1 MPKRKRRPWL
11 DDAVVD
17 RTKARDGEKTAA
29 RKARE
34 RAFRE
39 KHPERFEEDREA
51 GTAGTTDASTSER
64 RDGDEGRGR
73 ADEGERRRRRRGG
86 DGTTTSGRG
95 ERDGSLETVETD
107 LSSWL
112 AEAEPDRLAA
122 AEDAVPD
129 LPHHLQHAITAAYHA
144 RSHARPDTSDLARK
158 ALGAIAEYRAFRG
171 WKG

>member
-1 MPKRKRRPWL
+1 MTRTVVTKSALERATLSSPPHSSVVMPKRKRRPWL

-51 GTAGTTDASTSER
+51 AGTTDASTSER
-64 RDGDEGRGR
+64 QDGDEGRGR

-86 DGTTTSGRG
+86 DGTTTSG
-95 ERDGSLETVETD
+95 
-107 LSSWL
+107 
-112 AEAEPDRLAA
+112 
-122 AEDAVPD
+122 
-129 LPHHLQHAITAAYHA
+129 
-144 RSHARPDTSDLARK
+144 
-158 ALGAIAEYRAFRG
+158 
-171 WKG
+171 